1 MPLCRILVAG
11 DDAETCE
18 SLAAGLRSG
27 GHAVDTASSAGDAL
41 DQARHQDYAV
51 AIMDFADGAGFET
64 LEQIRSLRPQCF
76 FIALAPSASHFPY
89 TSAMKMEALEVAVK
103 PCSPHYISARVNR
116 IMQFRTL
123 QRENAALREQL
134 AQHFE
139 PANPQPAKI
148 AAGMT
153 LSQMEKVLIAATIQ
167 HTHGNIK
174 EAASVLGIDR
184 STLYEKI
191 RRYGIPR

>member
-1 MPLCRILVAG
+1 MPQCRILVAG
-11 DDAETCE
+11 DDAVTCE

-27 GHAVDTASSAGDAL
+27 GHAVDTASSARDAL

-51 AIMDFADGAGFET
+51 AIMDFAGGDGFET
-64 LEQIRSLRPQCF
+64 LEQIRRLRPQCF
-76 FIALAPSASHFPY
+76 FIALAPSASHSPC
-89 TSAMKMEALEVAVK
+89 TSAMKIEALELAVK
-103 PCSPHYISARVNR
+103 PCRPDDISVRVNR
-116 IMQFRTL
+116 IIQFRNL

-134 AQHFE
+134 ARHLE
-139 PANPQPAKI
+139 PANPQPGKI
-148 AAGMT
+148 SAGMT